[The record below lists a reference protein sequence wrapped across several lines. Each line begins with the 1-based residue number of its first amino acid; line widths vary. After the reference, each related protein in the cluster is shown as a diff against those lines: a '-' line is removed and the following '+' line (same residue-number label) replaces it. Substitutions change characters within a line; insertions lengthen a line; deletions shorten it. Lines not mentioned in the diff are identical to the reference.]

1 MYKQFSGSLIIM
13 QLLSFVMSAMIS
25 SPLRC
30 MDSIHTEARH
40 DIIAYQIIPNADCRM
55 QRTLAVLNKAYNK
68 IIEEHY
74 RLDKKCIERWMQ
86 EKNVPVA
93 REKIFWNKDFTKCSW
108 IRVRPWWLRN
118 KLEITLLGVS
128 ADKNVIM
135 KKKAWDDYTCA
146 AIEESERPF
155 FGQEG
160 NAVYLYGY
168 GYITSSFKN
177 SCYANSFYTRDSCLQ
192 YSCKQS
198 VIEYSLSFNGGA
210 KTKGC
215 YFGLE
220 NGDII
225 YNFFCLLNFPSLL
238 KAFFNSTVVAEYDD
252 NGEWVKRY
260 ALSRVNIPDDYT
272 SYKKY
277 FLEGHGNYESYD
289 NLDYVIKN
297 AIDNKYAQQ
306 QREKK
311 MIEDM
316 LEKK

>member
-13 QLLSFVMSAMIS
+13 QLLSFFMSAMIS

-30 MDSIHTEARH
+30 MDSIHTEALH
-40 DIIAYQIIPNADCRM
+40 DIIAYQIIPNADYRM
-55 QRTLAVLNKAYNK
+55 QRTLAVLNKTYNK

-74 RLDKKCIERWMQ
+74 RPDKKRIERWMQ
-86 EKNVPVA
+86 KKGTPLVCEKT
-93 REKIFWNKDFTKCSW
+93 FWNKDFTKCSW
-108 IRVRPWWLRN
+108 IRVRPWWLRK

-146 AIEESERPF
+146 AIEGEERPF
-155 FGQEG
+155 FWQEG

-177 SCYANSFYTRDSCLQ
+177 EFNTDGPCLN
-192 YSCKQS
+192 YSSNLS
-198 VIEYSLSFNGGA
+198 VIEYSLSFNGESNM
-210 KTKGC
+210 KGC
-215 YFGLE
+215 YFNVGSF
-220 NGDII
+220 DRII

-238 KAFFNSTVVAEYDD
+238 KAFFNSIAVNEYYN
-252 NGEWVKRY
+252 NGELVKLY
-260 ALSRVNIPDDYT
+260 ALSQVNISDDYT

-277 FLEGHGNYESYD
+277 FLESYGNYESYD

-297 AIDNKYAQQ
+297 AIDKKYAQQ